1 MYTLEYGLGN
11 RAETV
16 RIGGI
21 VARWCKRT
29 FGVNKRRKFAPIW
42 SFQKSDQIDTQNHT
56 TGVFHY
62 WDNEVIIYWN
72 NVQNIEELIR
82 VCIHEW
88 THQNQPLTTHYDKQT
103 ESYDNNKYEIE
114 ARKAEDTHYLNCWG
128 YISTKLN

>member
-1 MYTLEYGLGN
+1 MYTLNYKLDN

-29 FGVNKRRKFAPIW
+29 FGVNKRRKFQPIW
-42 SFQKSDQIDTQNHT
+42 SFQKSDEIDTQNHT

-72 NVQNIEELIR
+72 NVQTIEELI
-82 VCIHEW
+82 
-88 THQNQPLTTHYDKQT
+88 NSL
-103 ESYDNNKYEIE
+103 S
-114 ARKAEDTHYLNCWG
+114 
-128 YISTKLN
+128 